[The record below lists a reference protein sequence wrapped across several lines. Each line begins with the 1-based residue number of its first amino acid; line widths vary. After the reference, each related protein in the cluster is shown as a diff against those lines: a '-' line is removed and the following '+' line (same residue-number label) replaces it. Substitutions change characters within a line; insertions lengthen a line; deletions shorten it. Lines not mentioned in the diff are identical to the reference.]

1 MSLDNQE
8 ELRIPTVK
16 TIKYL
21 LDPIVKK
28 LDRLDSVITSN
39 SRTSSESKYYR
50 NSDLKKLF
58 GFSSNTII
66 KYREIGL
73 LPYTKIG
80 EIFLYEKNKINSI
93 LMENSVNL

>member
-1 MSLDNQE
+1 MSLDNKE

-28 LDRLDSVITSN
+28 LDHLDSVITSN
-39 SRTSSESKYYR
+39 STTSSESKYYR

-73 LPYTKIG
+73 LPYTG
-80 EIFLYEKNKINSI
+80 YSGSI
-93 LMENSVNL
+93 CARVFGVIVPVISV